1 MTYNGRKDDFHE
13 RQLQVAVHE
22 ILSNPAIVWQTVSG
36 KRLQILSPGRHNV
49 HPGPDFIDVAILL
62 DGIVVV
68 GDAEFH
74 RKSSEWKDH
83 HHGNDPKYSRVILH
97 IVSEDNTT
105 LDDVQFETLIL
116 DKMDVATKLEEQKKD
131 IDKPAELDSIEE
143 LQHWALLRLLR
154 KTAEAQKEINEN
166 DFDEA
171 LRHVVRKYLV
181 SYYNKSRRPVYQ
193 GEQLKNILLELPNSH
208 ITTFLKELNSEETM
222 TVPDKM
228 AKLLKAKIA
237 GEGANLRR
245 EIILNC
251 ILPMSLCLASEK
263 VRIGL
268 FLWYWSTPALNS
280 YGILNRKFKEM
291 PQNYLWQ
298 QQGMLE
304 YLKEYGRK
312 PNVVAE
318 ALKDYG
324 FAQILSFYKTAT
336 SMFEME

>member
-1 MTYNGRKDDFHE
+1 MTYNDNKVKYNE
-13 RQLQVAVHE
+13 RQLQIAVHE

-49 HPGPDFIDVAILL
+49 HQGPDFLDVAILL
-62 DGIVVV
+62 DGNVLV
-68 GDAEFH
+68 GDAEYH
-74 RKSSEWKDH
+74 RKSSEWITH
-83 HHGNDPKYSRVILH
+83 HHSRDTKYSHVILH
-97 IVSEDNTT
+97 IVCENNLALEDK
-105 LDDVQFETLIL
+105 QFETLIL
-116 DKMDVATKLEEQKKD
+116 DKMDVSTMLEEQKKD
-131 IDKPAELDSIEE
+131 TDKPAELDSIEE

-154 KTAEAQKEINEN
+154 KTAEAQKDINEN
-166 DFDEA
+166 DFNEA
-171 LRHVVRKYLV
+171 LRIVVRKYLV
-181 SYYNKSRRPVYQ
+181 SYYKKSRRPVYQ
-193 GEQLKNILLELPNSH
+193 GEELKNVLTELPNSQV
-208 ITTFLKELNSEETM
+208 TTFLQELNNEETM

-228 AKLLKAKIA
+228 AKLLKDKIA

-251 ILPMSLCLASEK
+251 ILPMSLCLANEK

-268 FLWYWSTPALNS
+268 FLWYWSTPALNR